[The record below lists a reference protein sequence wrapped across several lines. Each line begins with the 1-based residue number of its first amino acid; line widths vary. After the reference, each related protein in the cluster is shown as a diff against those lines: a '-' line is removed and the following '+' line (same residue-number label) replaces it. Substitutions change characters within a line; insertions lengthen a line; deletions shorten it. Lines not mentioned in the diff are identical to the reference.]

1 MESGWQFR
9 KALVTSHRGIVAAKH
24 PLAARAGVEMLNRG
38 GNAVDAAVATA
49 FAIGV
54 LEPWMSGLGGGGYM
68 VVGRPAPSAA
78 GLPLSDAG
86 PPAAP
91 GDAAT
96 VIEFG
101 MRAPLAAHAGMFELE
116 DGYDTELFGW
126 RRVRGQANI
135 HGPRSVAVPGVPA
148 GLTLALQRLGT
159 MPLAAVLQP
168 AIALARDGFPVD
180 WTTTL
185 QVALDAATLR
195 QYESAASL
203 FMPDGLP
210 IIPAN
215 TPRPQLLKQPDLA
228 RTLEALAAEGPEVF
242 YRGAVARRIVDGV
255 RRLGGILEEED
266 FARYQAQAAPALVSG
281 ALGYDVM
288 LSSGPSGGATL
299 AEIAG
304 LIAGSSLG
312 GLGHNTAP
320 YLHLLIEATHAA
332 FDDRLRLLSDEGG
345 WDALTNEAHLSARRS
360 ALGGRAAAPA
370 GGRGAAGGPAADRG
384 GPALDRAA
392 TGADP
397 TSTTH
402 LCAADASGTM
412 VSLTQTL
419 LSRFG
424 SRVLVPGAGV
434 LLNNGMMWF
443 NPEPGHRNSA
453 APGRRPLAN
462 MTPAVVGVKGRPV
475 FAVGA
480 SGGRRI
486 IDAVLQLILNHIEFR
501 MDVQAA
507 IDAPRMDASGDE
519 VIVDARI
526 PAAVRDDLARRGHR
540 IVAAEETMSPRFFAS
555 PVAVARDPST
565 GALTGGADPY
575 HPAAAIG
582 A

>member
-9 KALVTSHRGIVAAKH
+9 KALVTSHRGVVAAKH

-54 LEPWMSGLGGGGYM
+54 IEPWMSGLGGGGYM
-68 VVGRPAPSAA
+68 VVGRPAPPGAAHAESAA
-78 GLPLSDAG
+78 S
-86 PPAAP
+86 
-91 GDAAT
+91 
-96 VIEFG
+96 VVEFG
-101 MRAPLAAHAGMFELE
+101 MRSPLGAHAEMFELE

-135 HGPRSVAVPGVPA
+135 HGPRSIAIPGVPA
-148 GLTLALQRLGT
+148 GLALALKQLGT
-159 MPLAAVLQP
+159 MPLAAVLGP
-168 AIALARDGFPVD
+168 AIALARDGFAVD

-195 QYESAASL
+195 HYDAAASL

-210 IIPAN
+210 IVPSN
-215 TPRPQLLKQPDLA
+215 TPAPRLLKQPDLA
-228 RTLEALAAEGPEVF
+228 RTLALLADEGPDAF
-242 YRGAVARRIVDGV
+242 YRGPVARRIVEDV
-255 RRLGGILEEED
+255 RRAGGILDVED
-266 FARYQAQAAPALVSG
+266 FARYEARIAPALVSR
-281 ALGYDVM
+281 APGYEVA

-304 LIAGSSLG
+304 LIAASPLG
-312 GLGHNTAP
+312 RLGHNTAP

-332 FDDRLRLLSDEGG
+332 FEDRLRLLSDEGG
-345 WDALTNEAHLSARRS
+345 WDALTSDAHLSARR
-360 ALGGRAAAPA
+360 AAIGERAAAPA
-370 GGRGAAGGPAADRG
+370 GTGGASLARAASSGAPGGPAPDG
-384 GPALDRAA
+384 

-402 LCAADASGTM
+402 LCAADAAGTM

-434 LLNNGMMWF
+434 LMNNGMMWF
-443 NPEPGHRNSA
+443 DPEPGHRNSA

-462 MTPAVVGVKGRPV
+462 MTPAVVGVEGRPV
-475 FAVGA
+475 LAVGA

-486 IDAVLQLILNHIEFR
+486 INAVLQLVLNHMEFR
-501 MDVQAA
+501 MDAQAA

-540 IVAAEETMSPRFFAS
+540 VAAAEESMTPRFFAS

>member
-24 PLAARAGVEMLNRG
+24 PLAARAGVEMLTRG

-54 LEPWMSGLGGGGYM
+54 IEPWMSGLGGGGYM
-68 VVGRPAPSAA
+68 VVARPAGSSGAA
-78 GLPLSDAG
+78 G
-86 PPAAP
+86 AAS
-91 GDAAT
+91 
-96 VIEFG
+96 VVEFG
-101 MRAPLAAHAGMFELE
+101 MRAPLAAHAEMFELE
-116 DGYDTELFGW
+116 EGYDTELFGW
-126 RRVRGQANI
+126 RLVRDQANI

-148 GLTLALQRLGT
+148 GLSLALTRFGT
-159 MPLAAVLQP
+159 MPLATVLRP
-168 AIALARDGFPVD
+168 AIALARDGFPVE

-185 QVALDAATLR
+185 QVAQDAATLR
-195 QYESAASL
+195 RYDAASAL
-203 FMPDGLP
+203 FMPGGLP
-210 IIPAN
+210 IVPAA
-215 TPRPQLLKQPDLA
+215 TPRPKLLTQPDLA
-228 RTLEALAAEGPEVF
+228 RTLETLAAEGPDAF
-242 YRGAVARRIVDGV
+242 YRGAVAERIVREVRSRGGV
-255 RRLGGILEEED
+255 LDTED
-266 FARYQAQAAPALVSG
+266 FVRYEARVAPALVSR

-288 LSSGPSGGATL
+288 LSGGPSGGATL

-304 LIAGSSLG
+304 LIAGSSVG
-312 GLGHNTAP
+312 RLGHNTAP
-320 YLHLLIEATHAA
+320 YLHLLIEATRAA
-332 FDDRLRLLSDEGG
+332 FEDRLRLLSDEGG
-345 WDALTNEAHLSARRS
+345 WDVVTSDAHISTRRGTI
-360 ALGGRAAAPA
+360 GGRAAAPA
-370 GGRGAAGGPAADRG
+370 AA
-384 GPALDRAA
+384 
-392 TGADP
+392 GADP

-462 MTPAVVGVKGRPV
+462 MTPAVVGVEGRPV

-486 IDAVLQLILNHIEFR
+486 IDAVLQLILNHMDFR
-501 MDVQAA
+501 MDAQGA
-507 IDAPRMDASGDE
+507 IDAPRIDASMEE
-519 VIVDARI
+519 VVVDARI

-540 IVAAEETMSPRFFAS
+540 VAAVEESMAPRFFAS

-575 HPAAAIG
+575 HPAAAVG

>member
-9 KALVTSHRGIVAAKH
+9 KALVTSHRGVVAAKH

-38 GNAVDAAVATA
+38 GNAVDAAVAAA

-54 LEPWMSGLGGGGYM
+54 IEPWMSGLGGGGYM
-68 VVGRPAPSAA
+68 VVGRSAGASGPA
-78 GLPLSDAG
+78 LSDAG
-86 PPAAP
+86 PPSASRPPA
-91 GDAAT
+91 DAAA
-96 VIEFG
+96 VVEFG
-101 MRAPLAAHAGMFELE
+101 MRAPLAAHAEMFELE

-148 GLTLALQRLGT
+148 GLALALQRLGT
-159 MPLAAVLQP
+159 MPLGTVLRP
-168 AIALARDGFPVD
+168 ALALAREGFPVD

-185 QVALDAATLR
+185 QVALDAATLGR
-195 QYESAASL
+195 YESAASL
-203 FMPDGLP
+203 FMPGGLP
-210 IIPAN
+210 IVPAT
-215 TPRPQLLKQPDLA
+215 TPRPRLLKQPDLA
-228 RTLEALAAEGPEVF
+228 RTLEALAAEGADVF
-242 YRGAVARRIVDGV
+242 YRGAVARRIVEDI
-255 RRLGGILEEED
+255 RRHGGILDVED
-266 FARYQAQAAPALVSG
+266 FARYEARVAPALVSR
-281 ALGYDVM
+281 ALGYDLM

-304 LIAGSSLG
+304 LIAGSPLG
-312 GLGHNTAP
+312 RLGHNTAP
-320 YLHLLIEATHAA
+320 YLHLLIEATRAA
-332 FDDRLRLLSDEGG
+332 FDDRLRLLSDDGG
-345 WDALTNEAHLSARRS
+345 WDVLSGDAHISTRR
-360 ALGGRAAAPA
+360 AGIGARAAAPA
-370 GGRGAAGGPAADRG
+370 G
-384 GPALDRAA
+384 

-462 MTPAVVGVKGRPV
+462 MTPAVVGVDGRPV

-486 IDAVLQLILNHIEFR
+486 IDAVLQLVLNHMEFR
-501 MDVQAA
+501 MDAQAA

-540 IVAAEETMSPRFFAS
+540 IVAAEETMAPRFFAS
-555 PVAVARDPST
+555 PVAVARDPSS

-575 HPAAAIG
+575 HPAAAVG

>member
-1 MESGWQFR
+1 VESGWQFR
-9 KALVTSHRGIVAAKH
+9 KALVTSHRGVVAAKH
-24 PLAARAGVEMLNRG
+24 PLAARAGVDMLNRG

-54 LEPWMSGLGGGGYM
+54 IEPWMSGLGGGGYM
-68 VVGRPAPSAA
+68 VVGRPAGAS
-78 GLPLSDAG
+78 G
-86 PPAAP
+86 PA
-91 GDAAT
+91 DAAS
-96 VIEFG
+96 VVEFG
-101 MRAPLAAHAGMFELE
+101 MRAPLAAHAEMFELE

-126 RRVRGQANI
+126 RRVRNQANI

-148 GLTLALQRLGT
+148 GLTLALERLGT
-159 MPLAAVLQP
+159 MPLAEVLRP
-168 AIALARDGFPVD
+168 AIALARDGFPAD

-195 QYESAASL
+195 RYESAASL
-203 FMPDGLP
+203 FMPGGLP
-210 IIPAN
+210 IVPAA
-215 TPRPQLLKQPDLA
+215 TPQPHLLKQPDLA
-228 RTLEALAAEGPEVF
+228 RTLEALAAEGPDAF
-242 YRGAVARRIVDGV
+242 YRGAVARRIVEDV
-255 RRLGGILEEED
+255 RSHGGILDEED
-266 FARYQAQAAPALVSG
+266 FARYEARVAPALVSR

-304 LIAGSSLG
+304 LMAGSPLG
-312 GLGHNTAP
+312 RLGHNTAP

-332 FDDRLRLLSDEGG
+332 FDDRLRFLSDEGG
-345 WDALTNEAHLSARRS
+345 WDALTSDAHISTRRT
-360 ALGGRAAAPA
+360 GIGERAAAPA
-370 GGRGAAGGPAADRG
+370 GAGGR
-384 GPALDRAA
+384 

-462 MTPAVVGVKGRPV
+462 MTPAVVGVEGRPV

-486 IDAVLQLILNHIEFR
+486 IDAVLQLVLNHMEFG
-501 MDVQAA
+501 MDAQAA

-519 VIVDARI
+519 VVVDARI

-540 IVAAEETMSPRFFAS
+540 IVAAEETMAPRFFAS

-565 GALTGGADPY
+565 GALSGGADPY
-575 HPAAAIG
+575 HPAAAVG

>member
-9 KALVTSHRGIVAAKH
+9 KALVTSHRGVVAAKH
-24 PLAARAGVEMLNRG
+24 PLAARAGIEMLNRG

-54 LEPWMSGLGGGGYM
+54 IEPWMSGLGGGGYM
-68 VVGRPAPSAA
+68 VVGRPAGA
-78 GLPLSDAG
+78 GA
-86 PPAAP
+86 
-91 GDAAT
+91 

-101 MRAPLAAHAGMFELE
+101 MRAPIAAHAGMFELE

-148 GLTLALQRLGT
+148 GLALALKRLGT
-159 MPLAAVLQP
+159 MPLAAVLRP
-168 AIALARDGFPVD
+168 AIALARDGFPVE

-195 QYESAASL
+195 RYEAAASL
-203 FMPDGLP
+203 FMPGGLP
-210 IIPAN
+210 IVPAI
-215 TPRPQLLKQPDLA
+215 TPRPRLLKQPDLA
-228 RTLEALAAEGPEVF
+228 RTLEALAAEGPDAF
-242 YRGAVARRIVDGV
+242 YRGAVARRIVEEV
-255 RRLGGILEEED
+255 RRHGGILETED
-266 FARYQAQAAPALVSG
+266 FARYEAQIAPALVSR

-304 LIAGSSLG
+304 LVGGSSPG
-312 GLGHNTAP
+312 RLGHNTAP

-332 FDDRLRLLSDEGG
+332 FEDRLRLLSDEGG
-345 WDALTNEAHLSARRS
+345 WDALTSDAHLSARR
-360 ALGGRAAAPA
+360 AAI
-370 GGRGAAGGPAADRG
+370 G
-384 GPALDRAA
+384 DRAA
-392 TGADP
+392 VPAAAGDRVGADP
-397 TSTTH
+397 SSTTH

-424 SRVLVPGAGV
+424 SRVLIPGAGV

-462 MTPAVVGVKGRPV
+462 MTPAVVGVEGRPV

-486 IDAVLQLILNHIEFR
+486 IDAVLQLILNHMEFR
-501 MDVQAA
+501 MDAQAA
-507 IDAPRMDASGDE
+507 IDAPRIDASEGE

-540 IVAAEETMSPRFFAS
+540 IAAADESMTPRFFAS

-575 HPAAAIG
+575 HPAAAVG

>member
-1 MESGWQFR
+1 VESGWQFR
-9 KALVTSHRGIVAAKH
+9 KALVTSPRGVVAAKH

-54 LEPWMSGLGGGGYM
+54 IEPWMSGLGGGGYM
-68 VVGRPAPSAA
+68 VVARPAPSGAA
-78 GLPLSDAG
+78 HAES
-86 PPAAP
+86 AAS
-91 GDAAT
+91 
-96 VIEFG
+96 VVEFG
-101 MRAPLAAHAGMFELE
+101 MRSPLAAHAEMFELE

-135 HGPRSVAVPGVPA
+135 HGPRSIAIPGVPA
-148 GLTLALQRLGT
+148 GLALALKRLGT
-159 MPLAAVLQP
+159 MPLAAVLGP

-185 QVALDAATLR
+185 QVALDAATLKR
-195 QYESAASL
+195 YDAAASL

-210 IIPAN
+210 IVPAT
-215 TPRPQLLKQPDLA
+215 TPAPRLLKQPDLA
-228 RTLEALAAEGPEVF
+228 RTLALLADEGPDAF
-242 YRGAVARRIVDGV
+242 YRGPVARRIVEDV
-255 RRLGGILEEED
+255 RRAGGLLDVED
-266 FARYQAQAAPALVSG
+266 FARYEARVAPALVSR
-281 ALGYDVM
+281 ALGYEVA

-304 LIAGSSLG
+304 LIAGSPLG
-312 GLGHNTAP
+312 RLGHNTAP
-320 YLHLLIEATHAA
+320 YIHLLIEATHAA
-332 FDDRLRLLSDEGG
+332 FEDRLRLLSDEGG
-345 WDALTNEAHLSARRS
+345 WDVLTSDAHLSARR
-360 ALGGRAAAPA
+360 AAIGERAAP
-370 GGRGAAGGPAADRG
+370 PAAVGD
-384 GPALDRAA
+384 
-392 TGADP
+392 DP
-397 TSTTH
+397 SSTTH
-402 LCAADASGTM
+402 LCAADAAGTM

-434 LLNNGMMWF
+434 LMNNGMMWF
-443 NPEPGHRNSA
+443 DPEPGHRNSA

-462 MTPAVVGVKGRPV
+462 MTPAVVAVEGRPV

-486 IDAVLQLILNHIEFR
+486 INAVLQLVLNHMEFR
-501 MDVQAA
+501 MDAQAA

-526 PAAVRDDLARRGHR
+526 PGAVRDDLARRGHT
-540 IVAAEETMSPRFFAS
+540 VAAAEESMTPRFFAS

-575 HPAAAIG
+575 HPAAAVG

>member
-9 KALVTSHRGIVAAKH
+9 KALVTSHRGVVAAKH
-24 PLAARAGVEMLNRG
+24 PLAARAGVDMLNRG

-54 LEPWMSGLGGGGYM
+54 IEPWMSGLGGGGYM
-68 VVGRPAPSAA
+68 VVGRPAGAS
-78 GLPLSDAG
+78 G
-86 PPAAP
+86 PA
-91 GDAAT
+91 DAAS
-96 VIEFG
+96 VVEFG
-101 MRAPLAAHAGMFELE
+101 MRAPLAAHADMFELE

-126 RRVRGQANI
+126 RRVRNQANI
-135 HGPRSVAVPGVPA
+135 HGPRSVAVPGVPS
-148 GLTLALQRLGT
+148 GLALALQRLGT
-159 MPLAAVLQP
+159 MPLAEVLRP

-195 QYESAASL
+195 RYESAASL
-203 FMPDGLP
+203 FMPGGLP
-210 IIPAN
+210 IIPAA

-228 RTLEALAAEGPEVF
+228 RTLEALAAEGPDAF
-242 YRGAVARRIVDGV
+242 YRGAAAKRIVEDV
-255 RRLGGILEEED
+255 RRHGGILEEED
-266 FARYQAQAAPALVSG
+266 FARYQARVAPALVSR

-304 LIAGSSLG
+304 LMAGSPPG
-312 GLGHNTAP
+312 RLGHNTAP

-345 WDALTNEAHLSARRS
+345 WDALTSDTHISTRR
-360 ALGGRAAAPA
+360 AGIGERAAAPA
-370 GGRGAAGGPAADRG
+370 GAGG
-384 GPALDRAA
+384 RA
-392 TGADP
+392 GADP

-443 NPEPGHRNSA
+443 DPEPGHRNSA

-462 MTPAVVGVKGRPV
+462 MTPAVVGVEGRPV

-486 IDAVLQLILNHIEFR
+486 IDAVLQLVLNHMEFG
-501 MDVQAA
+501 MDAQAA
-507 IDAPRMDASGDE
+507 IDAPRMDASSDE

-540 IVAAEETMSPRFFAS
+540 IVAAEEAMAPRFFAS

-565 GALTGGADPY
+565 GALAGGADPY
-575 HPAAAIG
+575 HPAAAVG

>member
-9 KALVTSHRGIVAAKH
+9 KALVTSHRGVVAAKH

-54 LEPWMSGLGGGGYM
+54 IEPWMSGLGGGGYM
-68 VVGRPAPSAA
+68 VIGRPASPGAA
-78 GLPLSDAG
+78 SRGAASQGAG
-86 PPAAP
+86 HAGEPAS
-91 GDAAT
+91 
-96 VIEFG
+96 VVEFG
-101 MRAPLAAHAGMFELE
+101 MRSPLATHAEMFDLE

-148 GLTLALQRLGT
+148 GLALALRRFGT
-159 MPLAAVLQP
+159 LPFAAVLRP
-168 AIALARDGFPVD
+168 AIALARDGVPVE

-185 QVALDAATLR
+185 QVALDAVTLKRYAT
-195 QYESAASL
+195 AASL
-203 FMPDGLP
+203 FMPDGVP
-210 IIPAN
+210 IVPST
-215 TPRPQLLKQPDLA
+215 TPSPRILKQPDLA

-242 YRGAVARRIVDGV
+242 YRGQVARRIVEEV
-255 RRLGGILEEED
+255 RRQGGILDTED
-266 FARYQAQAAPALVSG
+266 LARYEALVAPALVSR
-281 ALGYDVM
+281 ALGYDVA
-288 LSSGPSGGATL
+288 LSCGPSGGATL

-304 LIAGSSLG
+304 LIAGPSLG
-312 GLGHNTAP
+312 HLGHNTAP

-332 FDDRLRLLSDEGG
+332 FEDRLRLLSDEGG
-345 WDALTNEAHLSARRS
+345 WDLLTSEAHLSARRS
-360 ALGGRAAAPA
+360 AIGERATVHAA
-370 GGRGAAGGPAADRG
+370 AAGGNTAYGTADS
-384 GPALDRAA
+384 
-392 TGADP
+392 

-402 LCAADASGTM
+402 LCAADADGTM

-443 NPEPGHRNSA
+443 NPEPGHRNSV

-462 MTPAVVGVKGRPV
+462 MTPAVVAVEGRPA

-486 IDAVLQLILNHIEFR
+486 IDAVLQLVLNHMEFR
-501 MDVQAA
+501 MDAQAA

-540 IVAAEETMSPRFFAS
+540 ISAVEETMAPRFFAS
-555 PVAVARDPST
+555 PVAVARDLST

-575 HPAAAIG
+575 HPASAAG